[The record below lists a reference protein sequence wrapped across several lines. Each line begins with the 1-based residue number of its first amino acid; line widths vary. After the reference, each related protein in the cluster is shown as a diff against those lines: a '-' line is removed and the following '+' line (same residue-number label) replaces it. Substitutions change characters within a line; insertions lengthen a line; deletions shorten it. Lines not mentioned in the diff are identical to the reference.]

1 VTVPLLV
8 LVGGEDQISRK
19 LEITE
24 FFKRC
29 NSDDIKLQ
37 IFKKGMHNLHMGR
50 EKDTVKTCVLKW
62 VTAQMATAAPLGSVS
77 REASPLYKKRR
88 SLGVIKIVIALLL
101 YFKGLQ
107 QYSN

>member
-1 VTVPLLV
+1 MTVPLLV

-50 EKDTVKTCVLKW
+50 EKETVKNCVIKW
-62 VTAQMATAAPLGSVS
+62 VSAQLGTAAPLGNFSK
-77 REASPLYKKRR
+77 ETSPLYKKRR

-107 QYSN
+107 Q